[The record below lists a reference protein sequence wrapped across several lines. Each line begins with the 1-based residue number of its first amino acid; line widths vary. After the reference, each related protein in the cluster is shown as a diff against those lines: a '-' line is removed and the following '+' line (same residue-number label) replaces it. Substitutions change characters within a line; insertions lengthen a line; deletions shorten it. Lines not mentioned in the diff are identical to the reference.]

1 LPHLRDETLIVVGR
15 DGGQYAGGTK
25 PVGIGEFLIEI
36 LLDQVSI
43 PNHATG
49 TLASAGTRFAGIL
62 CDDVSAHSGADL

>member
-1 LPHLRDETLIVVGR
+1 MPHLRDETLIVVGR

-43 PNHATG
+43 PKQ
-49 TLASAGTRFAGIL
+49 
-62 CDDVSAHSGADL
+62 